1 MPFVKVYMHT
11 VWCTKNRVPYLSS
24 EDLRQTMWDHIKMN
38 ALEKDIHV
46 DYVNGYSE
54 HCHCLISLKADQ
66 AISKV
71 MQLIKGESAFWFNKQ
86 KFINKKF
93 QWQDEYYAVGVSE
106 SMIEKTRQYIMNQ
119 EEHHK
124 KKSFKDELEELMKL
138 YGFGKL
144 L

>member
-1 MPFVKVYMHT
+1 MPFVKVYLHT
-11 VWCTKNRVPYLSS
+11 VWCTKNREPYLSS
-24 EDLRQTMWDHIKMN
+24 PELRQTMWDHIKMN

-86 KFINKKF
+86 KFINKKL

-106 SMIEKTRQYIMNQ
+106 SMIEKTRRYIMNQ
-119 EEHHK
+119 EAHHS
-124 KKSFKDELEELMKL
+124 KKSFKDELEELVKL